1 MTAARA
7 TGIGVGEDR
16 VLGPQSYH
24 APQLGDDQLQMFD
37 LAITAEQLLLL
48 RTQFTLLRYDQSF
61 ERRSIQC
68 GQISNNSASP
78 IHATEYAIN
87 M

>member
-7 TGIGVGEDR
+7 TGIGVGEEI

-37 LAITAEQLLLL
+37 LVVAA
-48 RTQFTLLRYDQSF
+48 
-61 ERRSIQC
+61 
-68 GQISNNSASP
+68 
-78 IHATEYAIN
+78 
-87 M
+87 